1 MSGLVR
7 WSVGFKLGG
16 GRLIWSTIDT
26 LRTRA
31 SDPVGPLGPLEAVD
45 AVDALDAL
53 DALDAVDA
61 VDGLAS
67 EDSLVVTVET
77 EGSDLIS
84 NFNFAI

>member
-31 SDPVGPLGPLEAVD
+31 LGALGALGAVD
-45 AVDALDAL
+45 AVDT
-53 DALDAVDA
+53 
-61 VDGLAS
+61 VDGLVS

>member
-31 SDPVGPLGPLEAVD
+31 SDPLGPVGPLGPLGP
-45 AVDALDAL
+45 LG
-53 DALDAVDA
+53 AVDA
-61 VDGLAS
+61 VDGLVS
-67 EDSLVVTVET
+67 EDSLMVTVET

>member
-53 DALDAVDA
+53 DAVVA